1 MQESEPIFIVHLA
14 KLSGTSFSSV
24 YIAKFSQGYLNKRG
38 GHMGEKR
45 ERNANTAFR
54 FP

>member
-1 MQESEPIFIVHLA
+1 MQESEPVFIVHLA

-24 YIAKFSQGYLNKRG
+24 YIVKFSQGYLNKRG
-38 GHMGEKR
+38 GDMEEKR
-45 ERNANTAFR
+45 KRNEDTAFR